1 MVYTNALEL
10 IGHTPV
16 LKTSHLLEEGS
27 ADFFV
32 KLEKFNPGGSV
43 KDRAAL
49 GMIEQAEKDGRLT
62 KGMTI
67 IEPTSGNTG
76 IALALMGLLK
86 GYRVVIVMPE
96 TMSIERRELIRA
108 YGAELILTEG
118 AKGTKGAIDKA
129 LELGQQEG
137 YFIPQQFENPAN
149 PQKHYDTTAQEIL
162 KDLPSVDAV
171 VLGVGTGGT
180 IAGVG
185 RKFKE
190 KNHHAKIIA
199 VEPAQSPILSGGTH
213 SPHKI
218 QGIGVGFVPGNYNK
232 SVVDEV
238 IAVDERDAMHTAKLF
253 GEKEGI
259 LVGISSGAAIF
270 AGLQVARR
278 LGKGKS
284 VLAIAPDGGEKY
296 ISTGLYDAGLGL

>member
-1 MVYTNALEL
+1 MIYQNALEL
-10 IGHTPV
+10 IGDTPI
-16 LKTSHLLEEGS
+16 LKTNHLLEAGAAS
-27 ADFFV
+27 LFV

-49 GMIEQAEKDGRLT
+49 GMIEQAEKEGRLK

-86 GYRVVIVMPE
+86 GYKVMIVMPD
-96 TMSIERRELIRA
+96 TMSVERRELIRA
-108 YGAELILTEG
+108 YGAELILTPG
-118 AKGTKGAIDKA
+118 SQGTKGAIDKA
-129 LELGQQEG
+129 LEIGKQEG

-149 PQKHYDTTAQEIL
+149 PQKHYNTTAEEIL
-162 KDLPSVDAV
+162 KDLPKVDAV
-171 VLGVGTGGT
+171 VFGVGTGGT

-190 KNHHAKIIA
+190 KNHPAQIIA
-199 VEPAQSPILSGGTH
+199 VEPAQSPILSGGKH

-218 QGIGVGFVPGNYNK
+218 QGIGVGFVPANYDK
-232 SVVDEV
+232 AVVDGV
-238 IAVDERDAMHTAKLF
+238 IAVDERDAAHTARLF

-270 AGLQVARR
+270 AGMQVARQ
-278 LGKGKS
+278 LGKDKL
-284 VLAIAPDGGEKY
+284 VLALAPDGGEKY
-296 ISTGLYDAGLGL
+296 LSTGLYDAGSAL

>member
-1 MVYTNALEL
+1 MIYQNALEL
-10 IGHTPV
+10 IGDTPI
-16 LKTSHLLEEGS
+16 LKTNHLLEAGAAS
-27 ADFFV
+27 LFV

-49 GMIEQAEKDGRLT
+49 GMIEQAEKEGRLK

-86 GYRVVIVMPE
+86 GYKVMIVMPD
-96 TMSIERRELIRA
+96 TMSVERRELIRA
-108 YGAELILTEG
+108 YGAELILTPG
-118 AKGTKGAIDKA
+118 SQGTKGAIDKA
-129 LELGQQEG
+129 LEIGKQEG

-149 PQKHYDTTAQEIL
+149 PQKHYNTTAEEIL
-162 KDLPSVDAV
+162 KDLPKVDAV
-171 VLGVGTGGT
+171 VFGVGTGGT

-190 KNHHAKIIA
+190 KNHPAQIIA
-199 VEPAQSPILSGGTH
+199 VEPAQSPILSGGKH

-218 QGIGVGFVPGNYNK
+218 QGIGVGFVPANYDK
-232 SVVDEV
+232 AVVDGV
-238 IAVDERDAMHTAKLF
+238 IAVDERDAAHTARLF

-270 AGLQVARR
+270 AGMQVARQ
-278 LGKGKS
+278 LGKDKS
-284 VLAIAPDGGEKY
+284 VLALAPDGGEKY
-296 ISTGLYDAGLGL
+296 LSTGLYDAGSAL

>member
-1 MVYTNALEL
+1 MIYNNALNL
-10 IGHTPV
+10 IGNTPI
-16 LKTSHLLEEGS
+16 LKTNHLLEEGA

-49 GMIEQAEKDGRLT
+49 GMIEQAEQDGRLCA
-62 KGMTI
+62 GMTI
-67 IEPTSGNTG
+67 VEPTSGNTG

-86 GYRVVIVMPE
+86 GYKVIIVMPE
-96 TMSIERRELIRA
+96 SMSVERRELIKA
-108 YGAELILTEG
+108 YGAELILTE
-118 AKGTKGAIDKA
+118 ASKGTKGAIDRA
-129 LELGQQEG
+129 LEIGKQAG

-162 KDLPSVDAV
+162 KDLPGVDAV

-190 KNHHAKIIA
+190 QNHPAKIIA

-218 QGIGVGFVPGNYNK
+218 QGIGVGFVPANYDQ
-232 SVVDEV
+232 SVVDAV
-238 IAVDERDAMHTAKLF
+238 IAVDEKEAAQCAKLF

-270 AGLQVARR
+270 AGLQVARK
-278 LGKGKS
+278 LGQGKS

-296 ISTGLYDAGLGL
+296 ISTGLYDAGSGL

>member
-1 MVYTNALEL
+1 MIYHNALEL

-16 LKTSHLLEEGS
+16 LKTNHLLEDKD
-27 ADFFV
+27 AALYV

-67 IEPTSGNTG
+67 VEPTSGNTG

-86 GYRVVIVMPE
+86 GYKVIIVMPE
-96 TMSIERRELIRA
+96 TMSVERRELIKA

-162 KDLPSVDAV
+162 KDLPHVDAL

-190 KNHHAKIIA
+190 QNHPAKIIA
-199 VEPAQSPILSGGTH
+199 IEPAQSPILSGGTH

-218 QGIGVGFVPGNYNK
+218 QGIGVGFVPGNYDK
-232 SVVDEV
+232 SVVDGV
-238 IAVDERDAMHTAKLF
+238 IAVDEKDAAQMAKLF

-270 AGLQVARR
+270 AGVQVARE

-284 VLAIAPDGGEKY
+284 VLALAPDGGEKY
-296 ISTGLYDAGLGL
+296 ISTGLYDDGSKL